1 MTKSEMIALLRS
13 EAAEKLEK
21 AKPKRCAGY
30 EWLDNFNGYTKS
42 GLSYTEYQRREQGW
56 R

>member
-21 AKPKRCAGY
+21 AKGGITLEYREKCRKKA
-30 EWLDNFNGYTKS
+30 EANEAIAKLLEELDD
-42 GLSYTEYQRREQGW
+42 
-56 R
+56 